1 MAVLPWAQGCPPFV
15 DAASF
20 CEATGS
26 RRGIQVL
33 KQDHPMISVSITT
46 HFRRVRYAIRGRQIL
61 PREIKIASEK
71 MSMPETITSFHKSRG
86 RPRAFDREAALIRA
100 LGVFWERGYEP
111 TSISELCTAMEINP
125 PSLYAAFGNKAQL
138 FMEAVLHYEAVY
150 WDAAWERIEAVGDV
164 QEAMAGFFRAAALI
178 LTSQDAPCGCLVV
191 LAATNVS
198 VEGQKV
204 NDALKALR
212 KESREKFLVRIRRA
226 IKDGQ
231 LPHDTDA
238 EGLASAL
245 NTMLEGMSLQSR
257 DGATQAEI
265 ERVGVIAMGMLY
277 SASTPKDASL

>member
-1 MAVLPWAQGCPPFV
+1 MT
-15 DAASF
+15 
-20 CEATGS
+20 E
-26 RRGIQVL
+26 
-33 KQDHPMISVSITT
+33 TT
-46 HFRRVRYAIRGRQIL
+46 
-61 PREIKIASEK
+61 
-71 MSMPETITSFHKSRG
+71 TSSHKSRG

-111 TSISELCTAMEINP
+111 ASVSELCTAMEINP

-138 FMEAVLHYEAVY
+138 FMEAVLHYEQVY
-150 WDAAWERIEAVGDV
+150 WDAAWEQMEAVGDIR
-164 QEAMAGFFRAAALI
+164 EAMAAFFRAAAVI

-212 KESREKFLVRIRRA
+212 NESREKFLVRIQRSM
-226 IKDGQ
+226 KDGQ
-231 LPHDTDA
+231 LAHDTDT

-277 SASTPKDASL
+277 SASLQRNTLL